1 VTTPWS
7 DPEHDVVGDITDF
20 VAEEVRNAPPFDPL
34 AFERFI
40 WRMVIDQ
47 DSRMTATFEADR
59 LLLGGRVA
67 MFSQFEDDLGAQGV
81 YDFLTDPEE
90 WQ

>member
-40 WRMVIDQ
+40 WRMVID
-47 DSRMTATFEADR
+47 
-59 LLLGGRVA
+59 LGGRVA